1 MKWLM
6 IMLQQRKLLFESQN
20 NTIGSTVYGQTNQVN
35 YIDGIT
41 ENLIGF
47 LLREH
52 QIT

>member
-1 MKWLM
+1 MKY
-6 IMLQQRKLLFESQN
+6 LFESQN
-20 NTIGSTVYGQTNQVN
+20 NTIGSTLANKPGN